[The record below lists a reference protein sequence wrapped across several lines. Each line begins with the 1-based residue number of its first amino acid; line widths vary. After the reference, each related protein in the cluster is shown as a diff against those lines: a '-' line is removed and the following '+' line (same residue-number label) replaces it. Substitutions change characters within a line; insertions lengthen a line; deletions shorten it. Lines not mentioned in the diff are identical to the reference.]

1 MKNVVTDPEKVT
13 RILKTATEIFGQQG
27 FIKSKTD
34 QIANQAQVSKGLL
47 FHYFGNKQALY
58 LDAFKYAYHRIYDHM
73 DPKKWQNAP
82 GLAAMMTTAVKY
94 ELKLQFKFPAEYRL
108 MMQAYADLPHFPEPL
123 RQQVQ
128 QETTAISAETDRI
141 FREKVEQL
149 PRREGLSVDDVF
161 GVVSALIAQQ
171 TAVTTR
177 LIASG
182 HYRKFEDLQSVVE
195 TMARQLLIVE
205 HGFLPDES

>member
-1 MKNVVTDPEKVT
+1 MKYFLMIRRPPRSTLFPYT
-13 RILKTATEIFGQQG
+13 TLFRS

-94 ELKLQFKFPAEYRL
+94 ELKLQFKVGFHAYRWKNL
-108 MMQAYADLPHFPEPL
+108 MERF
-123 RQQVQ
+123 
-128 QETTAISAETDRI
+128 
-141 FREKVEQL
+141 
-149 PRREGLSVDDVF
+149 
-161 GVVSALIAQQ
+161 
-171 TAVTTR
+171 
-177 LIASG
+177 
-182 HYRKFEDLQSVVE
+182 LQ
-195 TMARQLLIVE
+195 
-205 HGFLPDES
+205 

>member
-1 MKNVVTDPEKVT
+1 
-13 RILKTATEIFGQQG
+13 
-27 FIKSKTD
+27 
-34 QIANQAQVSKGLL
+34 
-47 FHYFGNKQALY
+47 
-58 LDAFKYAYHRIYDHM
+58 
-73 DPKKWQNAP
+73 
-82 GLAAMMTTAVKY
+82 
-94 ELKLQFKFPAEYRL
+94 LKLQFKFPAEYRL

-128 QETTAISAETDRI
+128 QETTAISAEADRI
-141 FREKVEQL
+141 FRKKIEQL

>member
-13 RILKTATEIFGQQG
+13 RILKAATEIFGQQG
-27 FIKSKTD
+27 FFNSKTD
-34 QIANQAQVSKGLL
+34 QIANQAQVSKGLI

-73 DPKKWQNAP
+73 DPHKWLDAP
-82 GLAAMMTTAVKY
+82 GLSAMMTTAVKY
-94 ELKLQFKFPAEYRL
+94 ELKLQCQFPAEYRL
-108 MMQAYADLPHFPEPL
+108 MMQAYTDLPHFPEPL

-128 QETTAISAETDRI
+128 QETTAISAETNHI
-141 FREKVEQL
+141 FRKKIEQL
-149 PRREGLSVDDVF
+149 PCRKGLSVDDVF
-161 GVVSALIAQQ
+161 GVVSALITQQ
-171 TAVTTR
+171 TAITTQ

-195 TMARQLLIVE
+195 TMKRQLLIVE
-205 HGFLPDES
+205 HGFLPDKN

>member
-73 DPKKWQNAP
+73 DPQKWQNAP
-82 GLAAMMTTAVKY
+82 GLAAMMTTA
-94 ELKLQFKFPAEYRL
+94 
-108 MMQAYADLPHFPEPL
+108 
-123 RQQVQ
+123 
-128 QETTAISAETDRI
+128 TSA
-141 FREKVEQL
+141 
-149 PRREGLSVDDVF
+149 
-161 GVVSALIAQQ
+161 
-171 TAVTTR
+171 
-177 LIASG
+177 
-182 HYRKFEDLQSVVE
+182 
-195 TMARQLLIVE
+195 ARNNCHIR
-205 HGFLPDES
+205 

>member
-1 MKNVVTDPEKVT
+1 MKNVVTDPAKVT
-13 RILKTATEIFGQQG
+13 RILKTATEICGQQG

-34 QIANQAQVSKGLL
+34 QIANQAQLHQGLL

-73 DPKKWQNAP
+73 DTKKWQNAP

-94 ELKLQFKFPAEYRL
+94 ELKLQFKFPAEYRV
-108 MMQAYADLPHFPEPL
+108 MMQAYAELPHMPEPL

-128 QETTAISAETDRI
+128 QETTAISSESDRI
-141 FREKVEQL
+141 FREKIEQL

-161 GVVSALIAQQ
+161 GVVSALIA
-171 TAVTTR
+171 
-177 LIASG
+177 
-182 HYRKFEDLQSVVE
+182 
-195 TMARQLLIVE
+195 
-205 HGFLPDES
+205 